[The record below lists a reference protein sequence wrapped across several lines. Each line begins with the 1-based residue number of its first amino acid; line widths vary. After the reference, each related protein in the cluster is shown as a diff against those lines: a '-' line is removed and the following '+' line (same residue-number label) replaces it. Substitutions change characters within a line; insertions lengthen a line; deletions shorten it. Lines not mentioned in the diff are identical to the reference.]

1 MQCFNPACLRQ
12 PPPLQN
18 LLETKP
24 LFKEYQNNSME
35 YKRIFEEQHEK
46 LLCTEA
52 PNRPYNQSQN
62 LRRYTLKAWSE
73 SSIIKP

>member
-1 MQCFNPACLRQ
+1 MQCFNPTSLRQ

-24 LFKEYQNNSME
+24 LFKEHQNHSME
-35 YKRIFEEQHEK
+35 YKRIFEEQHNK

-52 PNRPYNQSQN
+52 PKDLTTREKNK
-62 LRRYTLKAWSE
+62 T
-73 SSIIKP
+73 